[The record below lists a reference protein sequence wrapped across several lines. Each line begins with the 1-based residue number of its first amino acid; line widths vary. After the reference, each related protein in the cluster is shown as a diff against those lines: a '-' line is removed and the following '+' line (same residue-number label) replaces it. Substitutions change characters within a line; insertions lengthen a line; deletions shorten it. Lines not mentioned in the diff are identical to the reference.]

1 MSGIRPGALLL
12 ICACLVAVAVPVGI
26 SLWESNDRFIGGVTM
41 IGSSGGHPR
50 EIGRAG
56 LFLLA
61 GVISALVYLV
71 PAGLALL
78 LLRRFGRGVQNVAM
92 LIIVPLAIAL
102 VWLRVTG

>member
-26 SLWESNDRFIGGVTM
+26 SLWESTGRFIGGVTM
-41 IGSSGGHPR
+41 IGSSDGQPR

-56 LFLLA
+56 LFVLA

-71 PAGLALL
+71 LAGMALL
-78 LLRRFGRGVQNVAM
+78 LVRRYGRGVQNVAL
-92 LIIVPLAIAL
+92 LIIVPLALAL
-102 VWLRVTG
+102 VWLRVTR